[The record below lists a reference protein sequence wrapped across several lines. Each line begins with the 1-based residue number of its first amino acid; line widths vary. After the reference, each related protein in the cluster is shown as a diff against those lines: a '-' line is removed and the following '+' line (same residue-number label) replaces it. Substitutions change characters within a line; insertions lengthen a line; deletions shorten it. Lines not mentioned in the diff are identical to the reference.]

1 VNILKSTFIKIIKR
15 KESPLFLV
23 LFIAGLSLIGWLS
36 GKMGLATYSLNFIP
50 IPQLSVIILILLSIL
65 LGLIQSEKSGFV
77 KSATTPVVIL
87 IALFS
92 LYIFLNYFFKFTWEV
107 EEIFIKNPERVGN
120 VLIGR
125 MSPITSLL
133 FIFICLG
140 LWGIRQNSSNI
151 IRYVGGSFS
160 MLVFLISSILL
171 IGYLYKEP
179 LLYGSQIIP
188 VSLPSAIC
196 FLLYSITLLR
206 IYELKFWTLNLIR
219 DNKITRKLLKSFL
232 PIVVLIVILQGFLIT
247 NFSFHLY
254 NPTLS
259 VILILFIVITITILV
274 VYRVSAIEGA
284 QIDRAE
290 QTLRESE
297 NKYRTLVENVGEGI
311 GFVSPD
317 EEFLFANSAAERIFG
332 VGKGELLGKN
342 LKEFLSEEQYMN
354 ILNQTKIRTK
364 GHSST
369 YEFELTRTDGKK
381 RNVFITAVSQFD
393 DNKKFIGA
401 DSIFRDI
408 TERKQAITEL
418 RESETKFKTVA
429 DYNYDW
435 EFWLSNEKKFI
446 YNSPSCERITGY
458 KPIDFSDNPNL
469 ITQIIYPEDL
479 SIYEN
484 HLDNNNE
491 NKTCGGIDY
500 RIITRSGEI
509 RWINHVCQSVF
520 DESGINIGRRGSNC
534 DITSRKNAE
543 DLIIELNKELKKMN
557 IDKDRFLSILG
568 HDLRSPFN
576 ALLGLSEILK
586 ENIQEF
592 HIDEIKNMAGDINKT
607 AQSTF
612 NLLEDI
618 LTWARA
624 QQGKIPFKPQ
634 QLSIKEICKNILV
647 TLNPSANA
655 KKIAINYS
663 ATDNLNVFADADM
676 IKTVLRN
683 LVSNAIKFTNNG
695 GAININAEQNSENVT
710 ISVSDNGIGIKPDNL
725 AKLFDVG
732 QVLTTTGTAD
742 EKGTGLG
749 LLLCK
754 EFVEKHQGKIWV
766 ESEVGKG
773 SEFKFTL
780 PFNAEPDEVSVVKNV
795 VSSDEVESQIE
806 KLKILIT
813 DDDETSRKFL
823 GISVKQFAKEI
834 LYAQNGFEAV
844 VACKDNPDVD
854 LILMDI
860 KMPEMDGF
868 EATRQIRQLNKEVVI
883 IVQTAFTDSGEKE
896 KAKEAGCND
905 FISKPI
911 NKTLLKELIKKHFD
925 N

>member
-1 VNILKSTFIKIIKR
+1 
-15 KESPLFLV
+15 
-23 LFIAGLSLIGWLS
+23 
-36 GKMGLATYSLNFIP
+36 M
-50 IPQLSVIILILLSIL
+50 
-65 LGLIQSEKSGFV
+65 
-77 KSATTPVVIL
+77 
-87 IALFS
+87 
-92 LYIFLNYFFKFTWEV
+92 
-107 EEIFIKNPERVGN
+107 
-120 VLIGR
+120 
-125 MSPITSLL
+125 
-133 FIFICLG
+133 
-140 LWGIRQNSSNI
+140 
-151 IRYVGGSFS
+151 
-160 MLVFLISSILL
+160 
-171 IGYLYKEP
+171 
-179 LLYGSQIIP
+179 
-188 VSLPSAIC
+188 
-196 FLLYSITLLR
+196 
-206 IYELKFWTLNLIR
+206 
-219 DNKITRKLLKSFL
+219 
-232 PIVVLIVILQGFLIT
+232 T
-247 NFSFHLY
+247 NFSFHLS

-259 VILILFIVITITILV
+259 VVLILFIVITITILI

-290 QTLRESE
+290 QALRESE
-297 NKYRTLVENVGEGI
+297 NKYRTLVENIGEGI

-342 LKEFLSEEQYMN
+342 LNEFLSEEQYLN

-364 GHSST
+364 GQSSA
-369 YEFELTRTDGKK
+369 YEFELTRPDSKK
-381 RNVFITAVSQFD
+381 RNVFITAVPQFD
-393 DNKKFIGA
+393 DNKIFIGT

-408 TERKQAITEL
+408 TERKQAIMEL

-435 EFWLSNEKKFI
+435 EFWVSNDKTFK

-458 KPIDFSDNPNL
+458 KPSDFSSNPNL

-479 SIYEN
+479 HIYEI

-500 RIITRSGEI
+500 RIITCSGEI
-509 RWINHVCQSVF
+509 RWINHICQPVF

-543 DLIIELNKELKKMN
+543 DLIVELNRELKKMN
-557 IDKDRFLSILG
+557 ADKDRFLSILG

-592 HIDEIKNMAGDINKT
+592 HIEEIKGMAGDINKT

-634 QLSIKEICKNILV
+634 ELSFTDISKNVLEILK
-647 TLNPSANA
+647 PSADA
-655 KKIAINYS
+655 KKIALNYS
-663 ATDNLNVFADADM
+663 ATDHLNVFADIDM
-676 IKTVLRN
+676 LKTVLRN

-695 GAININAEQNSENVT
+695 GAININAEQNSGDVT

-732 QVLTTTGTAD
+732 QVVTTTGTA
-742 EKGTGLG
+742 EETGTGLG

-754 EFVEKHQGKIWV
+754 EFVEKHDGKIWV
-766 ESEVGKG
+766 ESVVGKG

-780 PFNAEPDEVSVVKNV
+780 PFNAEPDEVSVFKDVI
-795 VSSDEVESQIE
+795 SSDETGSNITN
-806 KLKILIT
+806 LKILIT
-813 DDDETSRKFL
+813 DDDEASRKFL
-823 GISVKQFAKEI
+823 GISVKMFAKEI

-844 VACKDNPDVD
+844 VACKENPDID

-868 EATRQIRQLNKEVVI
+868 EATKQIRQFNKEVII
-883 IVQTAFTDSGEKE
+883 IVQSAFTDSGEKE
-896 KAKEAGCND
+896 KSKEVGCND

-911 NKTLLKELIKKHFD
+911 NKTLLKELIKKHCKK
-925 N
+925 